1 MTFSDNTTAQITQLQ
16 QQQAI
21 FTNALQA
28 AIEGRWIGE
37 NSVEAWL
44 YALNPHLQGTL
55 APDPPVTESDVESLP
70 KG

>member
-1 MTFSDNTTAQITQLQ
+1 MSMDQITQLQ

-21 FTNALQA
+21 FTQALKA

-37 NSVEAWL
+37 GSVEALL
-44 YALNPHLQGTL
+44 YALDPTLTGTVS
-55 APDPPVTESDVESLP
+55 PDPPVTESDVETLP